1 MTITIPTSADE
12 LEATLNDTAKLK
24 ELAATPKDLGQF
36 LKNFVAAQKA
46 KDDKAGQVLA
56 TQMREQAQIVLA
68 ELLKENGGG
77 EGGSNKGKIDL
88 SAVRRS
94 SNPAGYNPEARG
106 VQLDGEF
113 KNVGEFMQS
122 LYPRNHAGKDKWAK
136 IRNDYSSVEPAL
148 GGFLVPEILRS
159 TLLQN
164 SLENS
169 VVRQRATVITMDGP
183 SVPFPAIDETTHVG
197 SVYGGITGTWVAEGE
212 ALPESEARFGR
223 VVLKANKLV
232 SYCEVP
238 NELPQDAP
246 QAFGGF
252 ITGTMPKALGFF
264 EDIAFMNGDGIGKP
278 LGALNAA
285 NTALLQVLAEGGQGA
300 DTIVWQNIV
309 KMFARMLPSSLSTA
323 VWLAS
328 IDTFPELATM
338 ALTVGTGGSAVWLNN
353 GVEGPPM
360 TILGRPVYFTEKSA
374 KLGDLGDISFVDWS
388 QYLVGDRAEMRV
400 MASEHYK
407 FGNDVVAYRVIE
419 RADGRPWMKSAI
431 TPANGGPT
439 LSPYVTLAAR

>member
-1 MTITIPTSADE
+1 MPDVLIPTSGDE
-12 LEATLNDTAKLK
+12 LEATLNDPKKLK
-24 ELAATPKDLGQF
+24 EIAATPADLAQF
-36 LKNFVAAQKA
+36 MKNYVVNARKQDQAAGDVLKQ
-46 KDDKAGQVLA
+46 QVH
-56 TQMREQAQIVLA
+56 EQAQIVLA
-68 ELLKENGGG
+68 ELLKE
-77 EGGSNKGKIDL
+77 GKATLTNRGKLDL
-88 SAVRRS
+88 SAGGAPRRG
-94 SNPAGYNPEARG
+94 AAYNAEARG
-106 VQLDGEF
+106 VALDGEF
-113 KNVGEFMQS
+113 KNLGDYLYS
-122 LYPRNHAGKDKWAK
+122 LAPRNAAGKDKWAK
-136 IRNDYSSVEPAL
+136 IRNDYSTVDPAL

-169 VVRQRATVITMDGP
+169 VVRSRATVITMDGP
-183 SVPFPAIDETTHVG
+183 SVPFPAIDETTHSG

-223 VVLKANKLV
+223 VVLKSNKLV
-232 SYCEVP
+232 TYCEVP

-252 ITGTMPKALGFF
+252 VTGTMPKAIGFF
-264 EDIAFMNGDGIGKP
+264 EDIAFMNGNGVGRP

-285 NTALLQVLAEGGQGA
+285 NTALLQVAAEVGQNPS
-300 DTIVWQNIV
+300 TIVWQNII
-309 KMFARMLPSSLSTA
+309 KMFSRMLPSSLGTG
-323 VWLAS
+323 VWLAA

-360 TILGRPVYFTEKSA
+360 SILGRPVYFTEKTA
-374 KLGDLGDISFVDWS
+374 KLGSLGDISFVDWS

-400 MASEHYK
+400 QASEHYK

-419 RADGRPWMKSAI
+419 RADGKPWMKSAL

>member
-1 MTITIPTSADE
+1 MAKVLIPTDAAE
-12 LEATLNDTAKLK
+12 LEATLNDPGKLK
-24 ELAATPKDLGQF
+24 ELAATPEDLGNF
-36 LKNFVAAQKA
+36 LKSFVAAQKT
-46 KDDKAGQVLA
+46 KDDKAGQVIAAQL
-56 TQMREQAQIVLA
+56 REQAQIVLA
-68 ELLKENGGG
+68 EMLKENNATA
-77 EGGSNKGKIDL
+77 ETNRIDL
-88 SAVRRS
+88 SKRGKHLQPGNA
-94 SNPAGYNPEARG
+94 YNSQGKG
-106 VQLDGEF
+106 VALDGEF
-113 KNVGEFMQS
+113 ENVGEYMYS
-122 LYPRNHAGKDKWAK
+122 LAPRNIAGRDRWAK
-136 IRNDYSSVEPAL
+136 IRNDYSSVDPAL

-164 SLENS
+164 SLEAS
-169 VVRQRATVITMDGP
+169 VVRARATVITMDGP
-183 SVPFPAIDETTHVG
+183 SVPFPAIDETTHSG

-223 VVLKANKLV
+223 VVLKSNKLV
-232 SYCEVP
+232 TYCEVP
-238 NELPQDAP
+238 TELPQDAP

-252 ITGTMPKALGFF
+252 ISGAMPRALGFF
-264 EDIAFMNGDGIGKP
+264 EDIAFMNGNGVGRP
-278 LGALNAA
+278 LGALNAG
-285 NTALLQVLAEGGQGA
+285 NTALLQSAAEGGQA
-300 DTIVWQNIV
+300 VDTIVWQNLT
-309 KMFARMLPSSLSTA
+309 KMFARMLPSGLSNA

-338 ALTVGTGGSAVWLNN
+338 ALTVGAGGSAVWLAN

-400 MASEHYK
+400 QASEHYK

-419 RADGRPWMKSAI
+419 RADGRPWMKSAV

>member
-1 MTITIPTSADE
+1 MPEAVKIPTSGPE
-12 LEATLNDTAKLK
+12 LEATLADPKKLK
-24 ELAATPKDLGQF
+24 EIAQNPESLGTFIKNYVADQRQQDKQHGDILAQ
-36 LKNFVAAQKA
+36 
-46 KDDKAGQVLA
+46 QVK
-56 TQMREQAQIVLA
+56 EQADIVLA
-68 ELLKENGGG
+68 ELLKEGKATLTNRGKLDLRRGGA
-77 EGGSNKGKIDL
+77 ERGGS
-88 SAVRRS
+88 
-94 SNPAGYNPEARG
+94 GYNPEAKG
-106 VQLDGEF
+106 VPLDGEF
-113 KNVGEFMQS
+113 KNVAEFMQS

-136 IRNDYSSVEPAL
+136 IRNDYSSVDPAL
-148 GGFLVPEILRS
+148 GGFLVPEVLRS

-169 VVRQRATVITMDGP
+169 VVRPRATNITMDGP
-183 SVPFPAIDETTHVG
+183 SVPFPAIDETTHSG

-223 VVLKANKLV
+223 VVLKSNKLV
-232 SYCEVP
+232 TYCEVP

-252 ITGTMPKALGFF
+252 ITGTMPKAIGFF
-264 EDIAFMNGDGIGKP
+264 EDIAFMSGNGVGRP

-285 NTALLQVLAEGGQGA
+285 NTALIQQAIEGAQGA
-300 DTIVWQNIV
+300 DTIVWQNLI
-309 KMFARMLPSSLSTA
+309 KMFSRMLPSSLETA
-323 VWLAS
+323 VWLCA

-360 TILGRPVYFTEKSA
+360 TILGRPVYFTEKTA

-400 MASEHYK
+400 QASEHYK

-419 RADGRPWMKSAI
+419 RVDGRPWMKSPL

-439 LSPYVTLAAR
+439 LSPYVTLGAR

>member
-1 MTITIPTSADE
+1 VTVTIPTSADE
-12 LEATLNDTAKLK
+12 LEAVLNDKAKLG
-24 ELAATPKDLGQF
+24 ELAKTPEDLGKF
-36 LKNFVAAQKA
+36 LKNFVVEAKA
-46 KDDKAGQVLA
+46 RDDKAGQHIA
-56 TQMREQAQIVLA
+56 AQIREQAQIVLA
-68 ELLKENGGG
+68 EMLKDDKAGLTNRGKLDMS
-77 EGGSNKGKIDL
+77 EGHVKR
-88 SAVRRS
+88 A
-94 SNPAGYNPEARG
+94 AGYNPEALG
-106 VQLDGEF
+106 VALDGEF
-113 KNVGEFMQS
+113 KNVGDFMYS
-122 LYPRNHAGKDKWAK
+122 LAPRNISGRERWAK
-136 IRNDYSSVEPAL
+136 IRNDYSTVDPAL

-164 SLENS
+164 SLESS
-169 VVRQRATVITMDGP
+169 VVRPRATVITMDGP
-183 SVPFPAIDETTHVG
+183 SVPFPAIDETTHSG

-223 VVLKANKLV
+223 VVLKSNKLV
-232 SYCEVP
+232 NYCEVP
-238 NELPQDAP
+238 SELPQDAP

-252 ITGTMPKALGFF
+252 ISTTVPKAVGFF
-264 EDIAFMNGDGIGKP
+264 EDLAFISGNGVGRP

-285 NTALLQVLAEGGQGA
+285 NTALLSVAAEAGQLE

-309 KMFARMLPSSLSTA
+309 KMFSLMLPSSLPTA
-323 VWLAS
+323 VWLAA

-338 ALTVGTGGSAVWLNN
+338 ALTVGAGGSAVWLNN

-374 KLGDLGDISFVDWS
+374 KLGDLGDISFVDWG

-400 MASEHYK
+400 QASEHYK

-419 RADGRPWMKSAI
+419 RADGRPWMKSAV